1 MQGSWNVEV
10 KSKSAAFNQRFI
22 INGSDSAD
30 GIYEGKVG
38 TPTIFV
44 TGAQWSITV
53 EHNPTGPTPWIPS
66 ADRLGTLYYSGGK
79 IKFDIFTNDTGPDQD
94 YNDLVLNCWISENDS
109 EFVLYG
115 KVSTYKGFCGFN
127 PCYDYPTLV
136 IDSQANLK
144 ELLKNATVRKVL
156 EKLYP
161 ERIRE
166 AEGPPLI
173 NVPFP
178 EPDPAPFRPLMI
190 PLSAERTL
198 AQVEH
203 ARLKEQADLKKAPKS
218 SFAVRS
224 GKLPLTEQLIEAPM
238 TARATVYD
246 DISIHKLDL
255 AKLKDR
261 FRLACTVKSRPG
273 ILLRFLEYDRTT
285 VELTGGPYSGTG
297 DRQILGLAV
306 TDEEGN
312 YIFRF
317 TRTLPEIAEEYG
329 DVASGESLVTE
340 LRPDI
345 IVQVVSE
352 VDPGSPVLYETGL
365 YSNVA
370 NLRRIN
376 LCIPEDAI
384 NPGPAACQ
392 GGRAIQA
399 IGNIFTLSGVGNTL
413 DTEGRITATHSSGPQ
428 ITRGAWAGRLDLN
441 ACFLDHP
448 EVTHYTIRYRKPGGD
463 WSFVKQLYKHIYI
476 PEIGNPSSPLHKV
489 GPFDTSLK
497 VDGGL
502 AQIVDAYKNIESNPN
517 WTAIHRLRKVQLS
530 SAMYASALY
539 TSRAGTVEF
548 WIEGYNVAGN
558 KVAAADDKIKL
569 FIDNRVISGDISG
582 ISMGGISL
590 GECGL
595 FDLPTV
601 NQPLVV
607 RFKVDHPGGFLKKYS
622 LIVLRGSATD
632 VSVTAP
638 SQPLIMDYD
647 ETTHGNSFYGT
658 LNAVSPDGDG
668 YVEAEL
674 HPVGVWLPT
683 GKNFCAFAF
692 EIYGKPRITDG
703 HSLATGY
710 RLDVEL
716 IGISYN
722 PPTP

>member
-1 MQGSWNVEV
+1 MQGSWNIEV
-10 KSKSAAFNQRFI
+10 KSKSAAFKQRFI

-53 EHNPTGPTPWIPS
+53 EHNPKGPTPWTPS
-66 ADRLGTLYYSGGK
+66 ADRLGTPYHSGGK
-79 IKFDIFTNDTGPDQD
+79 IKFNIFTNDTGLDQD
-94 YNDLVLNCWISENDS
+94 YNDLVLTCWISENDS

-127 PCYDYPTLV
+127 PCYPYPYLV
-136 IDSQANLK
+136 VDSMANLK
-144 ELLKNATVRKVL
+144 ELLKNATVREVL

-166 AEGPPLI
+166 AERPPLI
-173 NVPFP
+173 KVPFP

-190 PLSAERTL
+190 PLSAEGTL

-203 ARLKEQADLKKAPKS
+203 GRLMERADLRKTKS

-224 GKLPLTEQLIEAPM
+224 GKLSLTEQPVEAPM
-238 TARATVYD
+238 AARLSVYD
-246 DISIHKLDL
+246 DISIHKLEL

-285 VELTGGPYSGTG
+285 VELTGGSYSGTG
-297 DRQILGLAV
+297 DRQILGLTV
-306 TDEEGN
+306 TDEQGN

-317 TRTLPEIAEEYG
+317 TRTLLEIAEEYV
-329 DVASGESLVTE
+329 DVASGESLATE

-345 IVQVVSE
+345 IIQVVSE
-352 VDPGSPVLYETGL
+352 VDPGTPVLYETGL
-365 YSNVA
+365 YSNVT

-448 EVTHYTIRYRKPGGD
+448 EVTHYTVRYRKPGEE
-463 WSFVKQLYKHIYI
+463 WSFVNQLYKHIYI

-497 VDGGL
+497 LDGGL
-502 AQIVDAYKNIESNPN
+502 AQIVDAYKNIENNSD
-517 WTAIHRLRKVQLS
+517 WVATHRIRKIQLS
-530 SAMYASALY
+530 SAIYASALY
-539 TSRAGTVEF
+539 MNATGTVEF

-569 FIDNRVISGDISG
+569 FIDNRKISGDIAS
-582 ISMGGISL
+582 ISMGGLSL

-595 FDLPTV
+595 FDLPAE

-607 RFKVDHPGGFLKKYS
+607 RFKVDHPGGFLKKYY
-622 LIVLRGSATD
+622 LQVLRGSATS
-632 VSVTAP
+632 VPVTAP
-638 SQPLIMDYD
+638 LQPLSMDYD
-647 ETTHGNSFYGT
+647 ETTHGSFFYGT

-674 HPVGVWLPT
+674 YPVGAWLPF

-692 EIYGKPRITDG
+692 EIYGKPRVTDG
-703 HSLATGY
+703 HNLATGY

-722 PPTP
+722 PPAP